1 MADPLLSAYTGPPS
15 QQAQQQQQQQHG
27 TPHLSPLTTGSPS
40 FSAMGGPNTAQ
51 MNGGGSGSGMV
62 QLLPSSGQ
70 GPSSLGGGGP
80 AGSPPHHPHSH
91 HARSQSTF
99 VPMHSPSS
107 SMDTMGLNMTSV
119 SRLHGS
125 MGIPSSSSAAS
136 SAAAAAASSA
146 AAAASSAAGILATTP
161 LAASLTSPNGGA
173 LSIGTAAAAALPG
186 VSDAYS
192 YPAQADG
199 YDVYAEIG
207 SGAFSTVYRGV
218 VRESGEEV
226 AIKVIDLDLFNTNWD
241 EIRREILIMSQLQH
255 PNVVRLKTAFVD
267 GQDLWIVMHF
277 AEAGSAAA
285 IMKELQPHDSGAQG
299 IKDEVVIATILKE
312 VLQALAY
319 FHKHGSIH
327 RDVKAGNI
335 LLTATG
341 DVLLADFGVAGTL
354 MEGGDRKKNRQTFT
368 GTPCWMAP
376 GSQTRALRQ
385 THK

>member
-1 MADPLLSAYTGPPS
+1 
-15 QQAQQQQQQQHG
+15 
-27 TPHLSPLTTGSPS
+27 
-40 FSAMGGPNTAQ
+40 
-51 MNGGGSGSGMV
+51 
-62 QLLPSSGQ
+62 
-70 GPSSLGGGGP
+70 
-80 AGSPPHHPHSH
+80 
-91 HARSQSTF
+91 
-99 VPMHSPSS
+99 
-107 SMDTMGLNMTSV
+107 
-119 SRLHGS
+119 
-125 MGIPSSSSAAS
+125 
-136 SAAAAAASSA
+136 
-146 AAAASSAAGILATTP
+146 
-161 LAASLTSPNGGA
+161 
-173 LSIGTAAAAALPG
+173 LPG

-376 GSQTRALRQ
+376 GSPTRALRQ
-385 THK
+385 TRK